1 MKGLCLPQMLEPMPN
16 VAAWLRHSHAA
27 YSIVCQAYPDDLS
40 DAERVRAVAMEN
52 VVVQIDHLK
61 THPSVAAKLA
71 TSEITLHGWFFDIE
85 TGEVQVYDG
94 VLARFTEVQEGEP
107 LPVAFTGRGH
117 PHVMPRIAAA
127 LAGE

>member
-1 MKGLCLPQMLEPMPN
+1 MKGLCRPEMLEPMPN

-27 YSIVCQAYPDDLS
+27 FSIVCQAYPDNLS
-40 DAERVRAVAMEN
+40 EAERVRAVGMEN
-52 VVVQIDHLK
+52 VVVQLDHLK

-71 TSEITLHGWFFDIE
+71 TNEITLHGWFFDIE

-94 VLARFTEVQEGEP
+94 ALASFTEVQEGEA
-107 LPVAFTGRGH
+107 LPVAFTGRNH
-117 PHVMPRIAAA
+117 PHVMPRVSAT